1 MKLLLHDNTQRQLE
15 RAEQSPGGFIFYG
28 QAEIGKMSAALNIV
42 KKLNCLSDVADQKG
56 SDGCA
61 RCGQITAGSYP
72 DLIIVKLE
80 EDEASIG
87 VAAIREL
94 SQKLSSKP
102 YYNDSERFLLIDQ
115 AELLTSA
122 AQNALLKLIEEPPP
136 RTRAILVSLSLE
148 SLLPTV
154 RSRLSAVYFGAMS
167 APEIAVWLTNEHGV
181 KSAEAADIARLAAGA
196 PGLALRLS
204 RDPAAVEQLKAGRG
218 QAFGLREGSLFAG
231 LIIARQLADDQADV
245 FGLAA
250 GLQEQVKSD
259 FECGIIES
267 EAAAEQLEAIAEL
280 RVMLQAGV
288 GRRVALERFVLG
300 VKHA

>member
-1 MKLLLHDNTQRQLE
+1 MNLLLHDNTKRQLT

-42 KKLNCLSDVADQKG
+42 KKLNCLSDDTVKNG

-61 RCGQITAGSYP
+61 RCGQIAAGTYP

-80 EDEASIG
+80 EDDMSIG
-87 VAAIREL
+87 VAAIR
-94 SQKLSSKP
+94 KLAQEMSTKP
-102 YYNDSERFLLIDQ
+102 YYSDSTRFLIIDQ
-115 AELLTSA
+115 AELLTPA

-136 RTRAILVSLSLE
+136 RTRVLLVSLSLE

-154 RSRLSAVYFGAMS
+154 RSRLSAVYFAAMP
-167 APEIAVWLTNEHGV
+167 ATEIAAWLTNEHGV
-181 KSAEAADIARLAAGA
+181 KSVEAEAIARLAAGA
-196 PGLALRLS
+196 SGLALRLS
-204 RDPAAVEQLKAGRG
+204 QDPAAVEQLKTRHG
-218 QAFGLREGSLFAG
+218 QADGLREGSLFAG
-231 LIIARQLADDQADV
+231 LIIARQLADDKADV

-259 FECGIIES
+259 FECGIIDS

-280 RVMLQAGV
+280 RTMLQAGV

>member
-1 MKLLLHDNTQRQLE
+1 MNLLLHDNTQRQLK

-28 QAEIGKMSAALNIV
+28 QAEIGKMSASLDIV
-42 KKLNCLSDVADQKG
+42 KKLNCLSADAAKKG

-61 RCGQITAGSYP
+61 RCGQIAAGTYP
-72 DLIIVKLE
+72 DLIIVKLA
-80 EDEASIG
+80 EDDASIG
-87 VAAIREL
+87 VAVIREL
-94 SQKLSSKP
+94 AQKMSTKP
-102 YYNDSERFLLIDQ
+102 YYPDSTRFLIIDQ
-115 AELLTSA
+115 AELLTPA

-136 RTRAILVSLSLE
+136 RTRVVLLALSLE

-154 RSRLSAVYFGAMS
+154 RSRLSAVYFSAMS
-167 APEIAVWLTNEHGV
+167 AADIAAWLTNEHGV
-181 KSAEAADIARLAAGA
+181 KSAEAEVVAKLAAGA

-204 RDPAAVEQLKAGRG
+204 QDSAAVEQLKTRRG
-218 QAFGLREGSLFAG
+218 QADGLREGSLFAG
-231 LIIARQLADDQADV
+231 LLIARQLADDKADV
-245 FGLAA
+245 FAVAA

-259 FECGIIES
+259 FECGIIDP

-280 RVMLQAGV
+280 RTMLQAGV